1 MVHRLNWI
9 SGIRCETTWRI
20 FRPKLEK
27 ILKNPPEKNSSY
39 FEKWNFLTPILKN
52 FLYILLFQE
61 TSNKFYTF
69 HEMVTLKKLLI
80 FRKMELFSSRSK
92 KFLLFS
98 RKKAFPTF
106 RETETLKQFFI
117 LQETELSYISGNPK
131 KNFLYFREQLS
142 VLEKCKTP
150 TLKKLLIFLEKKFL
164 VL

>member
-1 MVHRLNWI
+1 MYV
-9 SGIRCETTWRI
+9 I
-20 FRPKLEK
+20 FQFRSPRRSSTSTKKVAIQFLIGRNITK
-27 ILKNPPEKNSSY
+27 YCVSNLLLYKALVLKQYVQAKKENSPLKNSSY

-106 RETETLKQFFI
+106 RETETLK
-117 LQETELSYISGNPK
+117 
-131 KNFLYFREQLS
+131 
-142 VLEKCKTP
+142 
-150 TLKKLLIFLEKKFL
+150 
-164 VL
+164 

>member
-27 ILKNPPEKNSSY
+27 FLKNPPEKNSSY

-69 HEMVTLKKLLI
+69 HEMVTLKKLLSENGTFQLTLEKISFI
-80 FRKMELFSSRSK
+80 FSKESFSYISGNRN
-92 KFLLFS
+92 
-98 RKKAFPTF
+98 P
-106 RETETLKQFFI
+106 EI
-117 LQETELSYISGNPK
+117 IPYISGNPK

>member
-1 MVHRLNWI
+1 MYV
-9 SGIRCETTWRI
+9 I
-20 FRPKLEK
+20 FQFRSPRRSSTSTKKVAIQFLIGRNITK
-27 ILKNPPEKNSSY
+27 YCVSNLLLYKALVLKQYVQAKKENSPLKNSSY
-39 FEKWNFLTPILKN
+39 FEKWNFLTSILKN

-106 RETETLKQFFI
+106 RETETLK
-117 LQETELSYISGNPK
+117 
-131 KNFLYFREQLS
+131 
-142 VLEKCKTP
+142 
-150 TLKKLLIFLEKKFL
+150 
-164 VL
+164 